1 MIAMTIE
8 EIKAEISET
17 KQKGLSRTS
26 VNDLAVL
33 MYVYNNWEL
42 GKKSNMIELSS
53 ICSDTIHFESDS
65 EFGKLINGKDT
76 SSVLSVIQE
85 IVDALMLY
93 NPELYNA
100 VIRRLKQL

>member
-1 MIAMTIE
+1 MTID
-8 EIKAEISET
+8 EIKKEIAEA
-17 KQKGLSRTS
+17 KQGRVSRS
-26 VNDLAVL
+26 NVNDLAVL

-65 EFGKLINGKDT
+65 EFGRLINGKDT

>member
-1 MIAMTIE
+1 MTIE
-8 EIKAEISET
+8 EIKAEINET
-17 KQKGLSRTS
+17 KRKGLNRTN

-42 GKKSNMIELSS
+42 GKKSNMIEFSS
-53 ICSDTIHFESDS
+53 TGFDTIRFESDS
-65 EFGKLINGKDT
+65 EFGRLINGKDT